1 VFGRSTDEI
10 QLAVMST
17 DLASSNSCPNSK
29 AGICQTWHRR
39 SLPILTWSLLT
50 EVSGGCLESAVVD
63 YLESEIETQSTV
75 TKTTLATSNGCPG
88 NQR

>member
-1 VFGRSTDEI
+1 VRD
-10 QLAVMST
+10 
-17 DLASSNSCPNSK
+17 
-29 AGICQTWHRR
+29 
-39 SLPILTWSLLT
+39 
-50 EVSGGCLESAVVD
+50 GCLESAVVD